1 MSTATAT
8 KKSNQKETAKQET
21 RKSKLT
27 NAFGLWERKSEKGT
41 VFYNGKFE
49 GVKVTAFL
57 NKKEQMKQPDITGYL
72 GEVQKSNLFFDL
84 WVNVSQ
90 STGKKYCSGKTK
102 DGRKLVGF
110 FNEEH
115 KPNQP
120 LISVYFA
127 EDEQKPEEPA
137 AAEEQT
143 EEDDLPF

>member
-8 KKSNQKETAKQET
+8 KKNTKKETAKQET
-21 RKSKLT
+21 TRKSKLV

-41 VFYNGKFE
+41 IFYNGKFE
-49 GVKVTAFL
+49 DVKVTAFL

-84 WVNVSQ
+84 WVNVSEN
-90 STGKKYCSGKTK
+90 TGKKYCSGKTK

-127 EDEQKPEEPA
+127 EDEQKPEE
-137 AAEEQT
+137 QT
-143 EEDDLPF
+143 EEDDVLPF